1 MTGTVIS
8 SSTGSPIVINRQYSL
23 RFSFVLPDTLAQND
37 TIVLSFPTGTF
48 FSMSISNISS
58 NFSVNPN
65 ASSYDVT
72 SNNMNLFMTNQGRTF
87 GSGSLLVLT
96 VGTYTAP
103 PST

>member
-1 MTGTVIS
+1 
-8 SSTGSPIVINRQYSL
+8 
-23 RFSFVLPDTLAQND
+23 
-37 TIVLSFPTGTF
+37 
-48 FSMSISNISS
+48 MSISNISS